1 MKTIKRIG
9 LGGVDMGVSNN
20 PSFHRGMLKGLSR
33 TIMAGKQCFAAV
45 CRMEK
50 YENDNST
57 KGETVKSKENRI
69 R

>member
-33 TIMAGKQCFAAV
+33 TIMAGKQGFAAV
-45 CRMEK
+45 CRVE
-50 YENDNST
+50 YENDNCT
-57 KGETVKSKENRI
+57 TRETINSKEN
-69 R
+69 